1 MPVSLEPSNHFRR
14 ARTTMSEQQGM
25 NGAACR
31 VAAQSKSSNSQVGAM
46 RWKCAISLCITSR
59 V

>member
-1 MPVSLEPSNHFRR
+1 M
-14 ARTTMSEQQGM
+14 MSEQRCM

-46 RWKCAISLCITSR
+46 RWKCAIGA
-59 V
+59 VH

>member
-1 MPVSLEPSNHFRR
+1 VCFEPSIHFTRPIV
-14 ARTTMSEQQGM
+14 TMSEQQGM

-31 VAAQSKSSNSQVGAM
+31 VDAQSNSSNSQVGAM
-46 RWKCAISLCITSR
+46 CRKCAISLCISSR